1 LTGSKNGRQAVGAIL
16 QTLIFRSSPAD
27 MTMLGAVVVFGIL
40 DSRARALV
48 ARMSVE
54 SYHGS
59 ILSDLENSIA
69 LDMAYE
75 VG

>member
-1 LTGSKNGRQAVGAIL
+1 
-16 QTLIFRSSPAD
+16 
-27 MTMLGAVVVFGIL
+27 VVFGIL

-59 ILSDLENSIA
+59 ILSDLENFIA

>member
-1 LTGSKNGRQAVGAIL
+1 
-16 QTLIFRSSPAD
+16 